1 MDTGLRVKGMGAEDV
16 RVRSW
21 VRFAFPPSSGYLVV
35 FLGKNLG
42 KSELTEG

>member
-16 RVRSW
+16 TVWSW
-21 VRFAFPPSSGYLVV
+21 VRFAFPPSSGYFVV